1 MNEVQSAEQIKKLTA
16 PFLEKGFTFTYF
28 YQKGGDSSCVYI
40 CRFQKGKNY
49 FDWRENSGGN
59 EINIVVCVNG
69 EFAFPSLKS
78 LYPKAYRA
86 FKIKHLFKRTTLETR
101 RAFVAYLLRQELA
114 SANPTFFGIDKQ

>member
-78 LYPKAYRA
+78 LYPKRYRV
-86 FKIKHLFKRTTLETR
+86 FTIKHLFKKATIDER
-101 RAFVAYLLRQELA
+101 RAFVAEILKEELA
-114 SANPTFFGIDKQ
+114 TKPNFFGIEI